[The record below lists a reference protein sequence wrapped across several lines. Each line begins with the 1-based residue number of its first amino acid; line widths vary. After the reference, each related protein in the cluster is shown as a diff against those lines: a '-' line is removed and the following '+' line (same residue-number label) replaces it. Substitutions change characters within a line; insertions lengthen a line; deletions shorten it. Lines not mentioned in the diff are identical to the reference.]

1 MALKTRQECIKTYCG
16 EAAYKI
22 KEIQKELNEFD
33 GYDSLEF
40 MEMKV
45 SRAIEDLENVKDN
58 VMLAY
63 DELELDE

>member
-1 MALKTRQECIKTYCG
+1 MALKTRRECIKTYCS

-45 SRAIEDLENVKDN
+45 S
-58 VMLAY
+58 
-63 DELELDE
+63 

>member
-1 MALKTRQECIKTYCG
+1 MALKTRQECIKTYCR

-22 KEIQKELNEFD
+22 KEIQKELDEFD

-63 DELELDE
+63 DEIEFDE